1 MFCKDKMRRP
11 ILTDIKSLN
20 NIAKEMSSTK
30 SIKAIYLFGSV
41 ARGKAGPLSDIDIC
55 VMGRLNE
62 KEKSIILGFSSDNL
76 DISFFEDLPTYIKF
90 RVLKEGRPLIV
101 KDKEF
106 INEAK
111 IKTARNYI
119 DFRHV
124 INKYSR
130 EVLGCTI

>member
-1 MFCKDKMRRP
+1 MRRLV
-11 ILTDIKSLN
+11 LTDIKSLN

-30 SIKAIYLFGSV
+30 GIKAIYLFGSV

-55 VMGRLNE
+55 VIGRLNE
-62 KEKSIILGFSSDNL
+62 KEKNIILGFSSDNL
-76 DISFFEDLPTYIKF
+76 DISFFEDLPVYIKF

-101 KDKEF
+101 KDEGF

-119 DFRHV
+119 DLRYV